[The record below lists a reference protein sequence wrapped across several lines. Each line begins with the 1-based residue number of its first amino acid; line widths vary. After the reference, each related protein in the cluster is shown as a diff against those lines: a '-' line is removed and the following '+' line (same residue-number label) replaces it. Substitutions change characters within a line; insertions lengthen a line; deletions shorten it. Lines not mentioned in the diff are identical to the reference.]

1 MCDDFERTLC
11 RYLAHLCLSISIVIK
26 AGPPFLVVY
35 TNAAYSR
42 LSGLS
47 CVVGSPLSSLLSL
60 PPDLDTLAKIGN
72 GNEGPSIETSTV
84 GAENVCESV
93 HQEENGPFEN
103 EMKNENGSA
112 GSQTHSVAEAAG
124 PAQAAAS
131 QEDSTEMGLERLVAA
146 SGFGRCHVIH
156 VSAKPHHMLGRNV
169 TVMKQVN
176 TNGPEMKSREEGMS
190 NGSSI
195 TSGYDGPYHIPCSM
209 GVSPVVSSPEA
220 FTDAVVTDKDQHN
233 HHHKTKRRKHHHHS
247 DSQQSNA
254 THHQHHRNNLM
265 REVYV
270 HRKRH
275 LITHYVI
282 ELELYEGTFRK
293 FGGLE
298 SHSSTSTTVEAQMLG
313 LTKSELRR
321 QRTRGPALQA
331 QAEDGSDRLPD
342 DEDDDEMESESSE
355 PREPVAAIG

>member
-1 MCDDFERTLC
+1 LCDEFKLSVDTLLIC
-11 RYLAHLCLSISIVIK
+11 AFPFSIVIK

-42 LSGLS
+42 LSGID
-47 CVVGSPLSSLLSL
+47 CAIGTPLASLLSV
-60 PPDLDTLAKIGN
+60 PDPDALAKIGG
-72 GNEGPSIETSTV
+72 GNEGPSIETLTV
-84 GAENVCESV
+84 GVDNVCESV
-93 HQEENGPFEN
+93 HLKKDGPFEN

-112 GSQTHSVAEAAG
+112 GSQTHFAAEEPGRAR
-124 PAQAAAS
+124 AAAS
-131 QEDSTEMGLERLVAA
+131 QEDPTEMGLERLVAA

-169 TVMKQVN
+169 AVMKQVN
-176 TNGPEMKSREEGMS
+176 TNGTEIRRREEGMS

-195 TSGYDGPYHIPCSM
+195 TSGYDGPYHMIPCSM

-220 FTDAVVTDKDQHN
+220 FTAAVATDKDN

-247 DSQQSNA
+247 NSQQPNA
-254 THHQHHRNNLM
+254 THHQHRRNNLM
-265 REVYV
+265 REVSV

-282 ELELYEGTFRK
+282 QLELYEGTFRK
-293 FGGLE
+293 SGGLE
-298 SHSSTSTTVEAQMLG
+298 SHSSTSTTER

-342 DEDDDEMESESSE
+342 EDDDEMESESSE

>member
-1 MCDDFERTLC
+1 LCDAFKLSVDTLLIC
-11 RYLAHLCLSISIVIK
+11 AFPFSIAIK

-42 LSGLS
+42 LSGID
-47 CVVGSPLSSLLSL
+47 CAIGTPLASLLSV
-60 PPDLDTLAKIGN
+60 PDPDTLAKIGN
-72 GNEGPSIETSTV
+72 GNEGPSTETLTV
-84 GAENVCESV
+84 GVENVCESG
-93 HQEENGPFEN
+93 HQEKHGPFEN

-112 GSQTHSVAEAAG
+112 GSQTHFAAD
-124 PAQAAAS
+124 AS
-131 QEDSTEMGLERLVAA
+131 QEDPTEMGLERLVAA

-156 VSAKPHHMLGRNV
+156 VSAKPDHMLGRNV

-176 TNGPEMKSREEGMS
+176 TNGTEMMSTEEGMS
-190 NGSSI
+190 NGSS
-195 TSGYDGPYHIPCSM
+195 TTTGYDGPYHVVPCSM

-220 FTDAVVTDKDQHN
+220 FTAAVATDKDN

-254 THHQHHRNNLM
+254 THHQHRRNNLM
-265 REVYV
+265 REVSV

-282 ELELYEGTFRK
+282 QLELYEGAFRK

-298 SHSSTSTTVEAQMLG
+298 SHSSISTRER
-313 LTKSELRR
+313 LTKSELRH

-331 QAEDGSDRLPD
+331 QTEDGSDRLRD
-342 DEDDDEMESESSE
+342 DEDNDDEMESESSE